1 MNPGG
6 KDYLWL
12 NISSLPYFRGLLRAV
27 EARVY
32 ENLDLPEPSLDLG
45 CGDGHFSQIAF
56 NHEVSVGLDPWSGPV
71 RLARRD
77 GKYRHVI
84 QGTGDDI
91 PFQDGYFSSAMSNSV
106 LEHIPEL
113 DPVLQELSRVLKPG
127 APFIFCVP
135 NENFLANLSISNW
148 LDRIGL
154 HNLAEGYRRFFNRI
168 SRHHHCD
175 SRKVWEERLKR
186 HGFVIED
193 QWDYFSPR
201 SLAALEWGHY
211 LGVPSLVCHFLF
223 RKWILVPERWNLWMT
238 LKLVNGLFEEPPRQ
252 QKGSY
257 GFYITRKRIE

>member
-1 MNPGG
+1 MSTAR

-32 ENLDLPEPSLDLG
+32 EDLELPSPSLDLG

-56 NHEVSVGLDPWSGPV
+56 NNEVSVGLDPWSGPV
-71 RLARRD
+71 RLAGRD
-77 GKYRHVI
+77 GKYSHVI
-84 QGTGDDI
+84 QGTGDFI
-91 PFQDGYFSSAMSNSV
+91 PFADGYFSSAVSNSV

-148 LDRIGL
+148 LEKVGF
-154 HNLAEGYRRFFNRI
+154 HNLAEKYRAFFNRI

-175 SRKVWEERLKR
+175 SRKIWEERLER
-186 HGFVIED
+186 HGFYVEN
-193 QWDYFSPR
+193 QWDYFSPD
-201 SLAALEWGHY
+201 SLAVLEWGHY
-211 LGVPSLVCHFLF
+211 LGLPSLVCHFLF
-223 RKWILVPERWNLWMT
+223 KKWILVPSRWNLWLT
-238 LKLVNGLFEEPPRQ
+238 LKIVHPRYAEPFRQ
-252 QKGSY
+252 AKGSY
-257 GFYITRKRIE
+257 AFYLTRKR